1 MDRDKLDP
9 SMEKLNSRI
18 SEARKA
24 RDNVQGSSLSPV
36 GLASAWRLTTEMFA
50 AILVGGG
57 LGWLI
62 DRWLGTQPWL
72 MLVFLGIGLSAG
84 TLNAFRAARRF
95 EKDLE

>member
-1 MDRDKLDP
+1 MDREKLDP

-18 SEARKA
+18 REARKV
-24 RDNVQGSSLSPV
+24 RDDAQSTSLSPV

-62 DRWLGTQPWL
+62 DTWLGTQPWL
-72 MLVFLGIGLSAG
+72 MLVFLGIGVSAG
-84 TLNAFRAARRF
+84 TLNAYRAARRF
-95 EKDLE
+95 EKNLK

>member
-1 MDRDKLDP
+1 MDRERPDP

-18 SEARKA
+18 REARKA
-24 RDNVQGSSLSPV
+24 RDKVQSTSLSPV

-57 LGWLI
+57 LGWLF

-72 MLVFLGIGLSAG
+72 MLLFLGIGVSAG
-84 TLNAFRAARRF
+84 TLNAYRAARRF
-95 EKDLE
+95 EKDLK